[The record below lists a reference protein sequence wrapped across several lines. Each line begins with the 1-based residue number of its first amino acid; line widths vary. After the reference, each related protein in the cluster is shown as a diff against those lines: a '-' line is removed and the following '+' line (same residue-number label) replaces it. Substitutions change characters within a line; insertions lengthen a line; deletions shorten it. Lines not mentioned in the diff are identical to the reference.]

1 MGGIAVN
8 STGWDSSFWLVG
20 VMIYTAVIFVV
31 TFKLATHTKFW
42 SSILIW
48 TIILTS
54 LGLYLAY
61 MWISNY
67 ELSRYVEGVAYIAWT
82 SAECY
87 FYVLFSVCMILFVDG
102 VVVWADFRRGSL
114 ASRMREIV
122 YREKVNDKRVF
133 D

>member
-1 MGGIAVN
+1 
-8 STGWDSSFWLVG
+8 
-20 VMIYTAVIFVV
+20 MIYTAVMFVV

-67 ELSRYVEGVAYIAWT
+67 ALSRYV
-82 SAECY
+82 
-87 FYVLFSVCMILFVDG
+87 
-102 VVVWADFRRGSL
+102 
-114 ASRMREIV
+114 
-122 YREKVNDKRVF
+122 
-133 D
+133 